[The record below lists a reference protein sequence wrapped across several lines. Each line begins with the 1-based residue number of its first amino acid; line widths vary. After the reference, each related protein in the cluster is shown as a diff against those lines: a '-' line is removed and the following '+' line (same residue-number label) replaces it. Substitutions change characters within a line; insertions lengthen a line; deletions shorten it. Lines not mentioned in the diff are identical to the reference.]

1 MISDTPIAP
10 SIPDVPTVS
19 ALIGCGCEGH
29 HHCPCF
35 YLRYKLQGVSSMNE
49 AEKASKVMKC
59 MLSKVRPTQNCSL
72 FSPASQA
79 FWVSVTLPMLIFF
92 FSRVLSPP
100 HLFCLTRAYSSGGWV
115 EASPPLWSLPCLIT
129 TPCLSLV
136 ESTISFCPVSALL
149 PLPLE
154 CLSQLIYLSHTN
166 CRSWK
171 CDGP

>member
-49 AEKASKVMKC
+49 AEKANKVMKC

-92 FSRVLSPP
+92 SPGYFLHP
-100 HLFCLTRAYSSGGWV
+100 TS
-115 EASPPLWSLPCLIT
+115 
-129 TPCLSLV
+129 
-136 ESTISFCPVSALL
+136 SAL
-149 PLPLE
+149 P
-154 CLSQLIYLSHTN
+154 
-166 CRSWK
+166 
-171 CDGP
+171 GPTPRVVELKHHLLYEAFLA